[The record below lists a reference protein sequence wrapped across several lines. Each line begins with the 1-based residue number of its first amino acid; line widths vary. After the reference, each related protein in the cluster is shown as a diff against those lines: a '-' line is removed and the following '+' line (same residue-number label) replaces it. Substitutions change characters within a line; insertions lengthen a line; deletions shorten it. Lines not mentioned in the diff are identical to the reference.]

1 MIVQLFDLMRGR
13 RRMVSPCEQAVS
25 AQVHELQRCRE
36 LYFREHPIM
45 ELVFFYRI
53 VAYETVAL
61 VSQHRLEKT
70 DLQSISEVENSEA
83 LVSS

>member
-1 MIVQLFDLMRGR
+1 
-13 RRMVSPCEQAVS
+13 
-25 AQVHELQRCRE
+25 
-36 LYFREHPIM
+36 M

-70 DLQSISEVENSEA
+70 DLQSMSEVENSEA